1 MRPTAFSGRV
11 LRHKSRSILYL
22 TLPAAAHHQH
32 QHLIKMSAK
41 CATAMPIIGKIKRKG
56 FCRLLQTALV
66 PGLTVGFM
74 IVPQAIAYAL
84 LAGLPPIYGLYSST
98 MTVFVYSLFG
108 SSSSLS
114 VGPVAMVSLLTKGVI
129 DGTLPTNASEPQ
141 MIQVAIVLA
150 FVVGCL
156 QLLMGML
163 RLGSITKL
171 LSHDV
176 LIGFTSAAAIIIGF
190 SQMKY
195 IFGITIGRHHYP
207 WQTIADVFSNLQYTN
222 SVEFAVSSS
231 CLFLLIVMK
240 VWRKHNQKWQDITTA
255 PPMWWKVFKSITSM
269 SALVVVV
276 IFTPISYIL
285 YQNGVV
291 LKIVGE
297 QPAGIPLP
305 SIPIFSVL
313 SSSSSS
319 LVVTNGTVVASN
331 CSSTGTTAATATVDE
346 NTVLTFC
353 ISAVVIALIGFM
365 ESLAV
370 AVSVD
375 EPEDGEDGV
384 EANQE
389 LVALGLANVIGSFFS
404 SFPVAGSFGR
414 TAVSSKAGANST
426 MASFVTGC
434 FVVFALL
441 LLMPA
446 FAYLPYA
453 VLASIIEVAVVG
465 LIDIHGFQMAW
476 RVSKSEFIVSMST
489 FVAVLAVG
497 IEYGVL
503 IGAAV
508 SIGFVLRRASVPRIV
523 LLGKVRSNASK
534 FSGSWRERKRY
545 QDTMLL
551 PSGNSIVLRVD
562 SAIFFANAGYI
573 MQESLRC
580 VKNHQCDLVDLVVEQ
595 KKEPSEEVIEMNTE
609 NTGQEDKNNRPKR
622 FVLHLSSVDYIDLS
636 GIHMIHDL
644 DHALSTRGF
653 TLYLTC
659 PRLPVREMLN
669 RVNKEIHPHGSSN
682 TTIELAE
689 RTFDSIEEVVDIEIE
704 NITV

>member
-1 MRPTAFSGRV
+1 
-11 LRHKSRSILYL
+11 
-22 TLPAAAHHQH
+22 
-32 QHLIKMSAK
+32 MSAK

-141 MIQVAIVLA
+141 MIQVAMVLA

-207 WQTIADVFSNLQYTN
+207 WQTIADVFGNLQYTN

-465 LIDIHGFQMAW
+465 LIDLHGFQMAW
-476 RVSKSEFIVSMST
+476 RVSKPEFIVSIST

-508 SIGFVLRRASVPRIV
+508 SIGFVLRRASVPRII

-551 PSGNSIVLRVD
+551 PSSNSIVLRVD
-562 SAIFFANAGYI
+562 SAIFFANAAYI
-573 MQESLRC
+573 MQESLRH
-580 VKNHQCDLVDLVVEQ
+580 VINHRCEHPTSRPMEEHKQEPTA
-595 KKEPSEEVIEMNTE
+595 PSEVIIETNTGKTE
-609 NTGQEDKNNRPKR
+609 NEKKNNRPKR

-644 DHALSTRGF
+644 DVALSTPGF

-659 PRLPVREMLN
+659 PRLRVRQMLN
-669 RVNKEIHPHGSSN
+669 RVNKEPHPNGSSN
-682 TTIELAE
+682 TTIKLSD
-689 RTFDSIEEVVDIEIE
+689 RTFDSIEEVVDSIEIE
-704 NITV
+704 TITV

>member
-1 MRPTAFSGRV
+1 MPLKT
-11 LRHKSRSILYL
+11 
-22 TLPAAAHHQH
+22 
-32 QHLIKMSAK
+32 
-41 CATAMPIIGKIKRKG
+41 CANTMPIIGKVQRKG
-56 FCRLLQTALV
+56 FLSLFLTALI
-66 PGLTVGFM
+66 PGFTVGFM

-108 SSSSLS
+108 SSGQLS

-129 DGTLPTNASEPQ
+129 DGTLPTNATEEE

-150 FVVGCL
+150 FSVGIL
-156 QLLMGML
+156 QLLMGIL
-163 RLGSITKL
+163 HLGSITKL

-176 LIGFTSAAAIIIGF
+176 LMGFTSAAAIIIGF

-195 IFGITIGRHHYP
+195 IFGITVGRHHYP
-207 WQTIADVFSNLQYTN
+207 WQTIADVFGNLQYTN
-222 SVEFAVSSS
+222 SVELLISFP

-240 VWRKHNQKWQDITTA
+240 VWRKRNQKWQDGNTA
-255 PPMWWKVFKSITSM
+255 PPMWWKVLKSITSM

-276 IFTPISYIL
+276 ISTPISYIL

-297 QPAGIPLP
+297 QPAGIPVP
-305 SIPIFSVL
+305 SIPSFSTVFA

-319 LVVTNGTVVASN
+319 LAHRNGTVVVSN
-331 CSSTGTTAATATVDE
+331 CSTGSTAETAATVDE

-375 EPEDGEDGV
+375 DPEDGEDGV

-404 SFPVAGSFGR
+404 GFPVAGSFGR
-414 TAVSSKAGANST
+414 TAVGSKAGANST

-465 LIDIHGFQMAW
+465 LIDLHGFQMAW
-476 RVSKSEFIVSMST
+476 RVSKPEFIVSIST

-508 SIGFVLRRASVPRIV
+508 SIGFVLRRASVPRII

-551 PSGNSIVLRVD
+551 PSSNSIVLRVD
-562 SAIFFANAGYI
+562 SAIFFANAAYI
-573 MQESLRC
+573 MQESLRH
-580 VKNHQCDLVDLVVEQ
+580 VKNHRCEHPTSRPMEEHKQ
-595 KKEPSEEVIEMNTE
+595 EPTAPSEVIETNTGNTE
-609 NTGQEDKNNRPKR
+609 NEKKNNRPKR

-644 DHALSTRGF
+644 DVALSTRGF

-659 PRLPVREMLN
+659 PRLRVRQMLN
-669 RVNKEIHPHGSSN
+669 RVNKEPHPNGSSN
-682 TTIELAE
+682 TTIKLSD
-689 RTFDSIEEVVDIEIE
+689 RTFDSIEEVVDSIEIE
-704 NITV
+704 TITV

>member
-1 MRPTAFSGRV
+1 
-11 LRHKSRSILYL
+11 
-22 TLPAAAHHQH
+22 
-32 QHLIKMSAK
+32 
-41 CATAMPIIGKIKRKG
+41 MPIIGKVQRNG
-56 FCRLLQTALV
+56 FLSLFLTALI
-66 PGLTVGFM
+66 PGFTVGFM

-98 MTVFVYSLFG
+98 VTVFIYSLFG
-108 SSSSLS
+108 SSGQLS

-129 DGTLPTNASEPQ
+129 DGTLPTNATEEQ

-150 FVVGCL
+150 FSVGSL
-156 QLLMGML
+156 QLLMGIL

-176 LIGFTSAAAIIIGF
+176 LMGFTSAAAIIIGF

-195 IFGITIGRHHYP
+195 IFGITVGRHHYP
-207 WQTIADVFSNLQYTN
+207 WQTIADVFGNLQYTN
-222 SVEFAVSSS
+222 SVELLISFA

-240 VWRKHNQKWQDITTA
+240 IWRKHNQKWQDGNTA
-255 PPMWWKVFKSITSM
+255 PPMWWKVLKSITSM

-297 QPAGIPLP
+297 QPAGISLP
-305 SIPIFSVL
+305 SIPSFSTVFA
-313 SSSSSS
+313 SSSNSNLD
-319 LVVTNGTVVASN
+319 LVVTNGTVVVSN
-331 CSSTGTTAATATVDE
+331 CSTGTTAATTTVGE
-346 NTVLTFC
+346 NTVFTFC

-375 EPEDGEDGV
+375 ESEDGEDGV

-476 RVSKSEFIVSMST
+476 RVSKSDFIVSIST

-503 IGAAV
+503 IGAAA
-508 SIGFVLRRASVPRIV
+508 SIGFVLRRASVPRII

-534 FSGSWRERKRY
+534 FSGSWRDRKQY

-551 PSGNSIVLRVD
+551 PIGNCIVLRVD
-562 SAIFFANAGYI
+562 SAIFFANAAYI
-573 MQESLRC
+573 MQESVRY
-580 VKNHQCDLVDLVVEQ
+580 VKNHQCEHPTNQMEEQ
-595 KKEPSEEVIEMNTE
+595 KQEPTPSEVIEMNIE
-609 NTGQEDKNNRPKR
+609 NTAKENKNNRPKR

-644 DHALSTRGF
+644 DHALATRGF

-669 RVNKEIHPHGSSN
+669 RVNKEPHPHGSSN
-682 TTIELAE
+682 TTIKLSE
-689 RTFDSIEEVVDIEIE
+689 RTFDSIEEVVGIEIE

>member
-1 MRPTAFSGRV
+1 
-11 LRHKSRSILYL
+11 
-22 TLPAAAHHQH
+22 
-32 QHLIKMSAK
+32 
-41 CATAMPIIGKIKRKG
+41 MPIIGKVQRNG
-56 FCRLLQTALV
+56 FLSLFLTALI
-66 PGLTVGFM
+66 PGFTVGFM

-98 MTVFVYSLFG
+98 VTVFIYSLFG
-108 SSSSLS
+108 SSGQLS

-129 DGTLPTNASEPQ
+129 DGTLPTNATEEQ

-150 FVVGCL
+150 FSVGSL
-156 QLLMGML
+156 QLLMGIL

-176 LIGFTSAAAIIIGF
+176 LMGFTSAAAIIIGF

-195 IFGITIGRHHYP
+195 IFGITVGRHHYP
-207 WQTIADVFSNLQYTN
+207 WQTIANVFGNLQYTN
-222 SVEFAVSSS
+222 SVELLISFA

-240 VWRKHNQKWQDITTA
+240 IWRKRNQQWQDGNTA
-255 PPMWWKVFKSITSM
+255 PPMWWKVLKSITSM
-269 SALVVVV
+269 AALVVVV

-297 QPAGIPLP
+297 QPAGISLP
-305 SIPIFSVL
+305 SIPSFSTVFA
-313 SSSSSS
+313 SSSNSNLD
-319 LVVTNGTVVASN
+319 LVVTNGTVVVSN
-331 CSSTGTTAATATVDE
+331 CSTGTTAATTTVGE
-346 NTVLTFC
+346 NTVFTFC

-375 EPEDGEDGV
+375 ESEDGEDGV

-476 RVSKSEFIVSMST
+476 RVSKSDFIVSIST

-503 IGAAV
+503 IGAAA
-508 SIGFVLRRASVPRIV
+508 SIGFVLRRASVPRII

-534 FSGSWRERKRY
+534 FSGSWRDRKQY

-551 PSGNSIVLRVD
+551 PIGNCIVLRVD
-562 SAIFFANAGYI
+562 SAIFFANAAYI
-573 MQESLRC
+573 MQESVRY
-580 VKNHQCDLVDLVVEQ
+580 VKNHQCEHPTNQMEEQ
-595 KKEPSEEVIEMNTE
+595 KQEPTPSEVIEMNIE
-609 NTGQEDKNNRPKR
+609 NTAKENKNNRPKR

-644 DHALSTRGF
+644 DHALATRGF

-669 RVNKEIHPHGSSN
+669 RVNKEPHPHGSSN
-682 TTIELAE
+682 TTIKLSE
-689 RTFDSIEEVVDIEIE
+689 RTFDSIEEVVGIEIE

>member
-1 MRPTAFSGRV
+1 
-11 LRHKSRSILYL
+11 
-22 TLPAAAHHQH
+22 
-32 QHLIKMSAK
+32 
-41 CATAMPIIGKIKRKG
+41 
-56 FCRLLQTALV
+56 
-66 PGLTVGFM
+66 
-74 IVPQAIAYAL
+74 
-84 LAGLPPIYGLYSST
+84 
-98 MTVFVYSLFG
+98 
-108 SSSSLS
+108 
-114 VGPVAMVSLLTKGVI
+114 
-129 DGTLPTNASEPQ
+129 
-141 MIQVAIVLA
+141 
-150 FVVGCL
+150 
-156 QLLMGML
+156 
-163 RLGSITKL
+163 
-171 LSHDV
+171 
-176 LIGFTSAAAIIIGF
+176 
-190 SQMKY
+190 
-195 IFGITIGRHHYP
+195 
-207 WQTIADVFSNLQYTN
+207 
-222 SVEFAVSSS
+222 
-231 CLFLLIVMK
+231 
-240 VWRKHNQKWQDITTA
+240 
-255 PPMWWKVFKSITSM
+255 
-269 SALVVVV
+269 
-276 IFTPISYIL
+276 
-285 YQNGVV
+285 
-291 LKIVGE
+291 
-297 QPAGIPLP
+297 
-305 SIPIFSVL
+305 
-313 SSSSSS
+313 
-319 LVVTNGTVVASN
+319 
-331 CSSTGTTAATATVDE
+331 
-346 NTVLTFC
+346 
-353 ISAVVIALIGFM
+353 
-365 ESLAV
+365 
-370 AVSVD
+370 
-375 EPEDGEDGV
+375 
-384 EANQE
+384 
-389 LVALGLANVIGSFFS
+389 
-404 SFPVAGSFGR
+404 
-414 TAVSSKAGANST
+414 

-573 MQESLRC
+573 MQEALRC

-609 NTGQEDKNNRPKR
+609 NTGQENKNNRPKR

-669 RVNKEIHPHGSSN
+669 RVNKEIHPHGRSN

>member
-1 MRPTAFSGRV
+1 
-11 LRHKSRSILYL
+11 
-22 TLPAAAHHQH
+22 
-32 QHLIKMSAK
+32 
-41 CATAMPIIGKIKRKG
+41 MPIIGKVQRNG
-56 FCRLLQTALV
+56 FLSLFLTALI
-66 PGLTVGFM
+66 PGFTVGFM

-98 MTVFVYSLFG
+98 VTVFIYSLFG
-108 SSSSLS
+108 SSGQLS

-129 DGTLPTNASEPQ
+129 DGTLPTNATEEQ

-150 FVVGCL
+150 FSVGSL
-156 QLLMGML
+156 QLLMGIL

-176 LIGFTSAAAIIIGF
+176 LMGFTSAAAIIIGF

-195 IFGITIGRHHYP
+195 IFGITVGRHHYP
-207 WQTIADVFSNLQYTN
+207 WQTIANVFGNLQYTN
-222 SVEFAVSSS
+222 SVELLISFA

-240 VWRKHNQKWQDITTA
+240 IWRKRNQQWQDGNTA
-255 PPMWWKVFKSITSM
+255 PPMWWKVLKSITSM
-269 SALVVVV
+269 AALVVVV

-305 SIPIFSVL
+305 SIPSFSTVFA

-319 LVVTNGTVVASN
+319 HLDLVDTNGTIVVSN
-331 CSSTGTTAATATVDE
+331 CSTGTTAATATVDE

-375 EPEDGEDGV
+375 ESEDGEDGV

-465 LIDIHGFQMAW
+465 LFDIHGFQMAW
-476 RVSKSEFIVSMST
+476 RVSKSEFIVSIST

-508 SIGFVLRRASVPRIV
+508 SIGFVLRRASVPRII

-551 PSGNSIVLRVD
+551 PTGNSIVLRVD
-562 SAIFFANAGYI
+562 SAIFFANAAYI
-573 MQESLRC
+573 MQESLRY
-580 VKNHQCDLVDLVVEQ
+580 VKNHQCEHPTSQMKEQ
-595 KKEPSEEVIEMNTE
+595 KQEPTPSEVIEMNTE
-609 NTGQEDKNNRPKR
+609 NTEKENKNNRPKR

-669 RVNKEIHPHGSSN
+669 RVNKEPHPHGGTCSSN
-682 TTIELAE
+682 TTIKLSE
-689 RTFDSIEEVVDIEIE
+689 RTFDSIEEVVGIEIE